1 MKCDV
6 CKKAEATV
14 YLTQIIKGETQ
25 QVNLCKECAN
35 TKGASDPA
43 GFSMADM
50 LLGLG
55 GQSLES
61 PILSATGTSQELKCE
76 GCGMTQSDFKKSG
89 RLGCSR
95 CYETFADN
103 LAPLLKGMHK
113 GEQHI
118 GKIPPGFSANLAIAE
133 KMKLLRRELAEAV
146 RAENFEAAAEI
157 RDRLRTL
164 ELESPSKPPSP

>member
-6 CKKAEATV
+6 CKEHEATV
-14 YLTQIIKGETQ
+14 HLSQIVKGE
-25 QVNLCKECAN
+25 VRKVDLCETCAGA
-35 TKGASDPA
+35 KGVSNPA
-43 GFSMADM
+43 GFSMADL

-55 GQSLES
+55 EAVG
-61 PILSATGTSQELKCE
+61 GTEAAAGSTEVKCG

-95 CYETFADN
+95 CYETFETN

-118 GKIPPGFSANLAIAE
+118 GKVPPGFSTNQASTE
-133 KMKLLRRELAEAV
+133 KLKLLRRELDAAV
-146 RAENFEAAAEI
+146 RAENFEAAAGI
-157 RDRLRTL
+157 RDRIRKL
-164 ELESPSKPPSP
+164 EQEGSATP